1 MKTRHLFKLVGTAT
15 LALLLAGCGSS
26 KSEDK
31 IITVAASPTPHA
43 QILKVAGE
51 ELKKDGYTL
60 KVKEFTD
67 YVQPNIVVDEGKYDA
82 NYFQHKPYLDN
93 FNKEKNTKLV
103 SVAKIHY
110 EPFGIYAGTKKSLND
125 LKDGDEIAIPNDATN
140 EARALLLLADNGVI
154 TLKDSKDIKATV
166 KDITSNPKNIK
177 FRELEAAQ
185 VSRARPDVAL
195 VVLNGN
201 YALDAGLDVKKDA
214 IAFEKT
220 DSTAAS
226 TYANIIAVKKGN
238 EKTAKT
244 KALVKALKSAKV
256 QKYINDTFKGAV
268 VPYTE

>member
-31 IITVAASPTPHA
+31 TITVAASPTPHA

-60 KVKEFTD
+60 EVKEFTD
-67 YVQPNIVVDEGKYDA
+67 YVQPNVVVDEGKYDA

-256 QKYINDTFKGAV
+256 QKYINDIFKGAV

>member
-1 MKTRHLFKLVGTAT
+1 MKTRHLFRLVGTAT

-26 KSEDK
+26 KSDDK
-31 IITVAASPTPHA
+31 TITVAASPTPHA

-82 NYFQHKPYLDN
+82 NYFQHTPYLDN

-103 SVAKIHY
+103 SVGKIHY

-125 LKDGDEIAIPNDATN
+125 LKDGDEIAVPNDATN

-154 TLKDSKDIKATV
+154 TLKDNKDIKATV
-166 KDITSNPKNIK
+166 KDITSNPKNLK
-177 FRELEAAQ
+177 FKELEAAQ

-214 IAFEKT
+214 IAFEKS

-238 EKTAKT
+238 EKTDKT

>member
-31 IITVAASPTPHA
+31 TITVAASPTPHA

-60 KVKEFTD
+60 EVKEFTD
-67 YVQPNIVVDEGKYDA
+67 YVQPNVVVDEGKYDA

-154 TLKDSKDIKATV
+154 TLKDSKDI
-166 KDITSNPKNIK
+166 N
-177 FRELEAAQ
+177 
-185 VSRARPDVAL
+185 
-195 VVLNGN
+195 
-201 YALDAGLDVKKDA
+201 ALDAGLDVKKDA